1 MSRLI
6 SALVIAVT
14 SLASVQGAT
23 ILSENFNEFTPQ
35 LAVTSAGAF
44 TTSGRTNVDIVAT
57 ANGFGVLCASPAF
70 GNCVDL
76 DGTGGN
82 SQGILQ
88 SGPITLKPGVNY
100 FLSYDLIGS
109 GRGNTTSATVT
120 FGPYS
125 STITLASGDT
135 STGIVS
141 GALVTVSS
149 TITTNLSFTS
159 NTPGDVGSILDNVFV
174 RTSTATVP
182 EPSSL
187 FLFASGLLGLGFV
200 AVVARSERCGR
211 QKL

>member
-6 SALVIAVT
+6 SALLIAVT

-23 ILSENFNEFTPQ
+23 ILGENFDELTVQ
-35 LAVTSAGAF
+35 LAATSAGAF
-44 TTSGRTNVDIVAT
+44 TTSGRTNVDIVVGP
-57 ANGFGVLCASPAF
+57 ANGVGTLCASPAF
-70 GNCVDL
+70 GTCIDL

-125 STITLASGDT
+125 STFTLDSGDT

-149 TITTNLSFTS
+149 TTTTNLRFAS
-159 NTPGDVGSILDNVFV
+159 NTPGEVGSILDNVFV

-182 EPSSL
+182 EPSGL
-187 FLFASGLLGLGFV
+187 FLGLLGLGFV
-200 AVVARSERCGR
+200 AVVVRSERCGR
-211 QKL
+211 QKV

>member
-6 SALVIAVT
+6 SALLIAVT

-23 ILSENFNEFTPQ
+23 ILGENFDELTVQ
-35 LAVTSAGAF
+35 LAATSAGVF
-44 TTSGRTNVDIVAT
+44 TTSGGTNVDITAT
-57 ANGFGVLCASPAF
+57 AIGFGVLCASPAF

-125 STITLASGDT
+125 STFTLDSGDT

-149 TITTNLSFTS
+149 TTTTNLRFAS
-159 NTPGDVGSILDNVFV
+159 NTPGEVGSILDNVFV

-182 EPSSL
+182 EPSGL
-187 FLFASGLLGLGFV
+187 FLGLLGLGFV
-200 AVVARSERCGR
+200 AVVVRSERCGR
-211 QKL
+211 QKV